1 MDLTAIVGMDQMDL
15 VVMLKTYQTLK
26 LEFMS
31 LQLVMGMVVY
41 TLILS
46 P

>member
-15 VVMLKTYQTLK
+15 IVMLKTYLTLK